1 MLVICIRSLMLNTMV
16 AKIWALTNITKRD
29 CYVIST
35 CTMSHQGSI
44 KGGFFSMMS
53 FATPRKTAMKVAIL
67 LYVSLLANSIMSLP
81 ASADTRIVKGFDI
94 ERYLGTWHEIA
105 RLPVFYQNGCK
116 NSKAI
121 YKRIDGGNFSINN
134 TCQKGDRLIEIRGTA
149 TQAKPG
155 HFKSEFKKFLTFR
168 AEYLVHW
175 VDPKYRTAVV
185 GTPNGKRVW
194 ILSRTSKLSPLH
206 QAEALKQLKKFGYA
220 DEKLI
225 WN

>member
-1 MLVICIRSLMLNTMV
+1 MV
-16 AKIWALTNITKRD
+16 AKIYIPTNITKRD
-29 CYVIST
+29 CYVFTIR
-35 CTMSHQGSI
+35 TMSHKSSFKDGR
-44 KGGFFSMMS
+44 FPMML
-53 FATPRKTAMKVAIL
+53 FNPQRKTAKRLATFL
-67 LYVSLLANSIMSLP
+67 SVSLLITSILGLP
-81 ASADTRIVKGFDI
+81 AHADTRIVKEFNI

-121 YKRIDGGNFSINN
+121 YKRIGGGKFSINN
-134 TCQKGDRLIEIRGTA
+134 TCQKGDRLIEIKGTA

-175 VDPKYRTAVV
+175 VDPNYRTAVI

-194 ILSRTSKLSPLH
+194 ILSRTARISSPH
-206 QAEALKQLKKFGYA
+206 RAEALKQLKKFGYA
-220 DEKLI
+220 SEKLI